1 MDSDKGVWMAL
12 SSVCD
17 RLPRVE
23 SMIPRQAK
31 RDASEKSIVQT
42 LESLG
47 YSVLR
52 LSVPHG
58 PDLLAAKR
66 GGKPELLLAECKT
79 GKGKLRPGQQKFAD
93 RWPCKVFVFRTPEDV
108 LEALT

>member
-1 MDSDKGVWMAL
+1 
-12 SSVCD
+12 
-17 RLPRVE
+17 
-23 SMIPRQAK
+23 MIPRQAK
-31 RDASEKSIVQT
+31 RDVSEKSIVQT

-58 PDLLAAKR
+58 PDLVAAKPAEDAAIR
-66 GGKPELLLAECKT
+66 CQPSVLFAECKT
-79 GKGKLRPGQQKFAD
+79 GKGKLRPGQQKFAE
-93 RWPCKVFVFRTPEDV
+93 RWPVKVYLFRSAADV